1 VASASAG
8 KSLRLRLAR
17 ALQRERARKRW
28 TQEQA
33 AEAAGLHSRHYQ
45 KLEEGSVNVTIG
57 TLERLSKGFAVD
69 VRRLF
74 EP

>member
-1 VASASAG
+1 VGSASTG
-8 KSLRLRLAR
+8 KDLRRRLASG
-17 ALQRERARKRW
+17 LQRERKRKRW
-28 TQEQA
+28 TQEKA
-33 AEAAGLHSRHYQ
+33 AEAAGLHPRHYQ

-57 TLERLSKGFAVD
+57 TLERLCRGFGVD

>member
-1 VASASAG
+1 VPSGCAG
-8 KSLRLRLAR
+8 KSLRQRLAS

-33 AEAAGLHSRHYQ
+33 AEAAGLYPRHYQ

-57 TLERLSKGFAVD
+57 TLERLSKGFGVD